1 MKRVVRTNSRHI
13 SGEDTDL
20 EQQVQEN
27 TDNIATKQDQITES
41 TDLDMNILTIGGE
54 NTTPGTTV
62 VPKLFIDTSYDSIQ
76 VGGTNGTGNSIQFRF
91 PNGFNS
97 ATAGNMGNIE
107 CYFASGSGTAQQY
120 SGIRMTSRDDNTQ
133 QTLIDCY
140 HQPPNSDGRS
150 VMEVGGSGGDG
161 LVKARNYLRTE
172 IINNDIGGY
181 LFAIISSLGTTDVN
195 TSTPVAADWT
205 EIYMDT
211 DNFSR
216 PSTSEVRILTTGVYE
231 ISFNVF
237 LVSSNTRVNPWV
249 RLVVDGNDT
258 GYGSLSYIRNLD
270 NHNVSCWVM
279 SPILYTISANQDLTI
294 EASDEGLGGTGS
306 TYYFFSGSPLIHSHL
321 MIKRIV

>member
-1 MKRVVRTNSRHI
+1 MKRVVRNNTRHI

-27 TDNIATKQDQITES
+27 TDNIATKQDQITDD
-41 TDLDMNILTIGGE
+41 TDLDFNLLSLGNTP
-54 NTTPGTTV
+54 TTPGTSVIT
-62 VPKLFIDTSYDSIQ
+62 KLTLNTIYPSGQT
-76 VGGTNGTGNSIQFRF
+76 GGTDGEGLGIKFRI
-91 PNGFNS
+91 PNGLGGSNPIDF
-97 ATAGNMGNIE
+97 ANIE
-107 CYFASGSGTAQQY
+107 AYFKSGSGTAAQY
-120 SGIRMTSRDDNTQ
+120 GGVKISSRDDNQ
-133 QTLIDCY
+133 IKTLIDCY
-140 HQPPNSDGRS
+140 HQQPGNDGRS
-150 VMEVGGSGGDG
+150 VMDVGDSGDG
-161 LVKARNYLRTE
+161 LVRARNYLRTE

-216 PSTSEVRILTTGVYE
+216 PTTSEVRILNTGVYE
-231 ISFNVF
+231 ISFNIF

-279 SPILYTISANQDLTI
+279 SPILYTINANQDLTI
-294 EASDEGLGGTGS
+294 EASYEALGGTGS
-306 TYYFFSGSPLIHSHL
+306 TFYFFSGSPLIHSHL